1 MCHGGTGAALGSDK
15 ENREL
20 ERDALGLLG
29 NKEGKGGSGRRPAY
43 GDDALGNSSVIEIVP
58 IMKVVGP
65 WANMY
70 VMLSSFPLDIV
81 K

>member
-1 MCHGGTGAALGSDK
+1 MVCHGGTGAALGSDK

-20 ERDALGLLG
+20 ERDALGLLS
-29 NKEGKGGSGRRPAY
+29 NKEGSGRRPAY

-65 WANMY
+65 WANMS